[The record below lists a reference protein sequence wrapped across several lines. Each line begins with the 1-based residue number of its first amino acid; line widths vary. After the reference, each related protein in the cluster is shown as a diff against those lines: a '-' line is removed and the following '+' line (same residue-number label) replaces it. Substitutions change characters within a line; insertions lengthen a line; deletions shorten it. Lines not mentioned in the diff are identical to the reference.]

1 MFNFNLYTWL
11 RYSLDVVEKFRAT
24 IRIRVTP
31 GRLYIL
37 TLAPVCLD
45 IVAKLCITVSCKF
58 LSFSSMRNGY
68 AIFVVSRLLIYRVA
82 YEPLY
87 HLFSSVLLFPK
98 LLELIRKIFLEL
110 RFHFAPHSSWREL
123 VTAFLSQP
131 MVFASSIFAVFP
143 LLSIRQVD
151 QGTRNRFYFSDPT
164 KWTKELCSGE
174 VQAQRQLK
182 VYCSWIK
189 RVFDAYFDRKS
200 KPL

>member
-45 IVAKLCITVSCKF
+45 IVAKLCITVSYKF

-87 HLFSSVLLFPK
+87 HLFSSVFLLFPK

-110 RFHFAPHSSWREL
+110 RFHFAPRSSWREL
-123 VTAFLSQP
+123 VSFSLTANGFCI
-131 MVFASSIFAVFP
+131 VDFRRFSS
-143 LLSIRQVD
+143 
-151 QGTRNRFYFSDPT
+151 T
-164 KWTKELCSGE
+164 
-174 VQAQRQLK
+174 
-182 VYCSWIK
+182 
-189 RVFDAYFDRKS
+189 FDS
-200 KPL
+200 SS

>member
-31 GRLYIL
+31 GWLYIL

-131 MVFASSIFAVFP
+131 MVFA
-143 LLSIRQVD
+143 
-151 QGTRNRFYFSDPT
+151 
-164 KWTKELCSGE
+164 
-174 VQAQRQLK
+174 
-182 VYCSWIK
+182 
-189 RVFDAYFDRKS
+189 
-200 KPL
+200 